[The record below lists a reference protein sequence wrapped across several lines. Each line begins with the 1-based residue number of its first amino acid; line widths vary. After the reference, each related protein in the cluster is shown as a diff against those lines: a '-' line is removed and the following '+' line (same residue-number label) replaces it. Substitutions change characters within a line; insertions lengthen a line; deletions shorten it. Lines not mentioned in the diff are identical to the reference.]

1 MELTRKQEEGL
12 RIAIDRYNHNEP
24 YTVIAGYAGTGKS
37 TLINFIIAALE
48 VNPEDEV
55 AYITFTGKASEV
67 LREKGCPN
75 AMTAHKL
82 LYYSK
87 QMPNGKFFYRPRPSL
102 EKDYKVIVVDEVSM
116 LPKDMWDLLLT
127 HGIYV
132 IACGDPFQIP
142 PIDKNQDNG
151 ILNNPHIFLD
161 EVMRQAK
168 ESDIICLS
176 MDIREGKKINPFKGN
191 DTQVFNKK
199 DLCDGMY
206 FWADQILVSTNK
218 SRHDINS
225 YIRDDLGRGFE
236 PEINDKVICLRN
248 CWDTLSEKQCDP
260 LINGSIG
267 TISAMHMESIDYII
281 MGQKVAAP
289 VLVTDLITSNDE
301 YKNLHIDYTALTTG
315 EKFFNP
321 RQEYIIRKNK
331 QNPELPIEF
340 NFGYAITGHRAQG
353 SQWNKVLVLEESFP
367 FDKIEHA
374 RWLYTTVTRA
384 AEKLT
389 LILKN

>member
-281 MGQKVAAP
+281 MGQKVTAP

-315 EKFFNP
+315 EKFFTP
-321 RQEYIIRKNK
+321 RQEYVIRKNK

-367 FDKIEHA
+367 FEKIEHA

-389 LILKN
+389 LILRN

>member
-1 MELTRKQEEGL
+1 MELTHKQEEGL

-248 CWDTLSEKQCDP
+248 CWDTLSEKQCAP

-281 MGQKVAAP
+281 TGQKVTAP

-367 FDKIEHA
+367 FDRIEHA

>member
-176 MDIREGKKINPFKGN
+176 MDIREGKKINPFRGN
-191 DTQVFNKK
+191 DTQVFSKK
-199 DLCDGMY
+199 ELCDGMY
-206 FWADQILVSTNK
+206 FWADQILVSTNR

>member
-281 MGQKVAAP
+281 MGQKVTAP

>member
-1 MELTRKQEEGL
+1 
-12 RIAIDRYNHNEP
+12 
-24 YTVIAGYAGTGKS
+24 
-37 TLINFIIAALE
+37 
-48 VNPEDEV
+48 
-55 AYITFTGKASEV
+55 
-67 LREKGCPN
+67 
-75 AMTAHKL
+75 
-82 LYYSK
+82 
-87 QMPNGKFFYRPRPSL
+87 
-102 EKDYKVIVVDEVSM
+102 
-116 LPKDMWDLLLT
+116 
-127 HGIYV
+127 
-132 IACGDPFQIP
+132 
-142 PIDKNQDNG
+142 
-151 ILNNPHIFLD
+151 
-161 EVMRQAK
+161 
-168 ESDIICLS
+168 
-176 MDIREGKKINPFKGN
+176 
-191 DTQVFNKK
+191 
-199 DLCDGMY
+199 MY
-206 FWADQILVSTNK
+206 FWADQILVSTNR

-281 MGQKVAAP
+281 MGQKVTAP

>member
-281 MGQKVAAP
+281 MGQKVTAP

-321 RQEYIIRKNK
+321 RQEYVIRKNK

-367 FDKIEHA
+367 FEKIEHA

-389 LILKN
+389 LILRN

>member
-236 PEINDKVICLRN
+236 PGINDKVICLRN

>member
-281 MGQKVAAP
+281 MGQKVSAP

-367 FDKIEHA
+367 FDRIEHA

>member
-87 QMPNGKFFYRPRPSL
+87 QMPNGKFFYRPRSSL

-281 MGQKVAAP
+281 MGQKVTAP

-315 EKFFNP
+315 EKFFTP
-321 RQEYIIRKNK
+321 RQEYVIRKNK

>member
-281 MGQKVAAP
+281 MGQKVTAP

-367 FDKIEHA
+367 FDRIEHA

-389 LILKN
+389 LILRN

>member
-116 LPKDMWDLLLT
+116 FPKDMWDLLLT

-281 MGQKVAAP
+281 MGQKVTAP

-331 QNPELPIEF
+331 QNYELPIEF

-367 FDKIEHA
+367 FDRIEHA

>member
-267 TISAMHMESIDYII
+267 TISAMHIESIDYII
-281 MGQKVAAP
+281 MGQKAAAP

>member
-281 MGQKVAAP
+281 MGQKVTAP

-315 EKFFNP
+315 ENLFNP
-321 RQEYIIRKNK
+321 RQKYIIRKNK

-389 LILKN
+389 LILRN

>member
-367 FDKIEHA
+367 FDRIEHA

>member
-24 YTVIAGYAGTGKS
+24 YTVISGYAGTGKS

-102 EKDYKVIVVDEVSM
+102 EKDYKIIVVDEVSM

-142 PIDKNQDNG
+142 PIDKSQDNG

-176 MDIREGKKINPFKGN
+176 MDIREGKKINPFRGN

-218 SRHDINS
+218 SRHGINS
-225 YIRDDLGRGFE
+225 YMRDDLGRGFE

-267 TISAMHMESIDYII
+267 TISAMHMESIDYIV
-281 MGQKVAAP
+281 MGQKVTAP
-289 VLVTDLITSNDE
+289 VLVTDLITSSGE

-315 EKFFNP
+315 EKFFTP

-389 LILKN
+389 LILRN

>member
-48 VNPEDEV
+48 VDPEEEV

-191 DTQVFNKK
+191 DMQVFNKK

-267 TISAMHMESIDYII
+267 TISAMHMESIDYIT
-281 MGQKVAAP
+281 MGQKVTAP

-367 FDKIEHA
+367 FDRIEHA

>member
-176 MDIREGKKINPFKGN
+176 MDIREGKKINPFRGN
-191 DTQVFNKK
+191 DTQIFSKK
-199 DLCDGMY
+199 ELCDGMY

-281 MGQKVAAP
+281 MGQKVTVP

-321 RQEYIIRKNK
+321 RQEYVIRKNK

-367 FDKIEHA
+367 FDRIEHA

-389 LILKN
+389 LILRN

>member
-281 MGQKVAAP
+281 MGQKVTAP
-289 VLVTDLITSNDE
+289 ILVTDLITSNDE

-389 LILKN
+389 LILRN

>member
-1 MELTRKQEEGL
+1 MELTCKQEEGL
-12 RIAIDRYNHNEP
+12 RIAIDRYTHNEP

-281 MGQKVAAP
+281 MGQKVTAP

-367 FDKIEHA
+367 FDRIEHA

>member
-75 AMTAHKL
+75 AMTVHKL

-281 MGQKVAAP
+281 MGQKVTVP

-321 RQEYIIRKNK
+321 RQEYVIRKNK

-367 FDKIEHA
+367 FDRIEHA

-389 LILKN
+389 LILRN

>member
-267 TISAMHMESIDYII
+267 TISAMHTESIDYII
-281 MGQKVAAP
+281 MGQKVTAP

-301 YKNLHIDYTALTTG
+301 YKNLHIEYTALTTG

-353 SQWNKVLVLEESFP
+353 SQWNKVLVLEETFP
-367 FDKIEHA
+367 FDRIEHA

>member
-281 MGQKVAAP
+281 MGQKVTTP

-367 FDKIEHA
+367 FDRIEHA

-389 LILKN
+389 LILRN

>member
-281 MGQKVAAP
+281 MGQKITAP

-315 EKFFNP
+315 EKFFTP
-321 RQEYIIRKNK
+321 RQEYVIRKNK

-389 LILKN
+389 LILRN

>member
-267 TISAMHMESIDYII
+267 TISAMHMGSIDYII
-281 MGQKVAAP
+281 MGQKVTAP

-367 FDKIEHA
+367 FDRIEHA

>member
-87 QMPNGKFFYRPRPSL
+87 QTPNGKFFYRPRPSL

-281 MGQKVAAP
+281 MGQKVTAP

-367 FDKIEHA
+367 FDRIEHA

>member
-281 MGQKVAAP
+281 MGQKVTAP

-315 EKFFNP
+315 EKFFTP
-321 RQEYIIRKNK
+321 RQEYVIRKNK

-367 FDKIEHA
+367 FDRIEHA

>member
-102 EKDYKVIVVDEVSM
+102 GKDYKVIVVDEVSM

-142 PIDKNQDNG
+142 PINKNQDNG

-161 EVMRQAK
+161 KVMRQAK
-168 ESDIICLS
+168 ESNIIRLS

-199 DLCDGMY
+199 DLCNGMY

-248 CWDTLSEKQCDP
+248 CWDTLSEKQHDP

-267 TISAMHMESIDYII
+267 VINNMHMESIDYIAEGKI
-281 MGQKVAAP
+281 INVP
-289 VLVTDLITSNDE
+289 ILVTDLTTSTDE
-301 YKNLHIDYTALTTG
+301 YKNLNIDYTALTTG
-315 EKFFNP
+315 EKFFTP
-321 RQEYIIRKNK
+321 KQEYIIRKNK

-367 FDKIEHA
+367 FDKVEHA

>member
-142 PIDKNQDNG
+142 PIDKSQDNG

-176 MDIREGKKINPFKGN
+176 MDIREGKKINPFRGN

-225 YIRDDLGRGFE
+225 YMRDDLGRGFE

-267 TISAMHMESIDYII
+267 TISAMHMESIDYIKKKK
-281 MGQKVAAP
+281 KVTAP
-289 VLVTDLITSNDE
+289 VLVTDLITSSDE

-315 EKFFNP
+315 EKFFTP

-389 LILKN
+389 LILRN

>member
-102 EKDYKVIVVDEVSM
+102 EKNYKVIVVDEVSM

-281 MGQKVAAP
+281 MGQKVTAP

-367 FDKIEHA
+367 FDRIEHA

>member
-12 RIAIDRYNHNEP
+12 RIAIDRYNHNES

-281 MGQKVAAP
+281 MGQKVTAP
-289 VLVTDLITSNDE
+289 ILVTDLITSNDE

-367 FDKIEHA
+367 FDRIEHA

>member
-24 YTVIAGYAGTGKS
+24 YTVISGYAGTGKS

-142 PIDKNQDNG
+142 PIDKSQDNG

-176 MDIREGKKINPFKGN
+176 MDIREGKKINPFRGN

-218 SRHDINS
+218 SRHGINS
-225 YIRDDLGRGFE
+225 YMRDDLGRGFE

-267 TISAMHMESIDYII
+267 TISAMHMESIDYIV
-281 MGQKVAAP
+281 MGQKVTAP
-289 VLVTDLITSNDE
+289 VLVTDLITSSGE

-315 EKFFNP
+315 EKFFTP

-367 FDKIEHA
+367 FDKVEHA

-389 LILKN
+389 LVLKD

>member
-87 QMPNGKFFYRPRPSL
+87 QMPNGKFFYRSRPSL

-267 TISAMHMESIDYII
+267 TISAMHIESIDYII
-281 MGQKVAAP
+281 MGQKITAP

-367 FDKIEHA
+367 FDRIEHA

>member
-127 HGIYV
+127 HNIYV

-236 PEINDKVICLRN
+236 PEINDKVICSRN

-281 MGQKVAAP
+281 MGQKVTAP

-321 RQEYIIRKNK
+321 RQEYVIRKNK

-389 LILKN
+389 LILRN

>member
-12 RIAIDRYNHNEP
+12 RIAIDRYNHNET

-281 MGQKVAAP
+281 MGQKVTAP

-321 RQEYIIRKNK
+321 RQEYVIRKNK

-367 FDKIEHA
+367 FEKIEHA

-389 LILKN
+389 LILRN

>member
-116 LPKDMWDLLLT
+116 LPKDMWDLLLI

-281 MGQKVAAP
+281 MGQKVTTP

-315 EKFFNP
+315 EKFFTP
-321 RQEYIIRKNK
+321 RQEYVIRKNK

-367 FDKIEHA
+367 FEKIEHA

-389 LILKN
+389 LILRN